1 MSTNEKNDLATVI
14 VPNGLPQ
21 GPKKVE
27 DRGHWGTKAEFILTV
42 MGAII
47 GPGNVWRFPYLCY
60 RNGGGGSGKSLSP
73 SVNHFLQCFL
83 FFFQVCFSS
92 LTFCSYSPVEYLCS
106 SWRQPWVS
114 SPARGALHAGGEFV
128 HFSKV
133 KMKDFY

>member
-73 SVNHFLQCFL
+73 SVNYFLQCFL
-83 FFFQVCFSS
+83 FFSRCVFHP
-92 LTFCSYSPVEYLCS
+92 LP
-106 SWRQPWVS
+106 
-114 SPARGALHAGGEFV
+114 FV
-128 HFSKV
+128 HIHLWNTSVLPGDSPGSVHQPGGHYMLEENLSTFPR
-133 KMKDFY
+133 